1 METIFTELFLNQR
14 YVNKQGFICRRFFT
28 DRSRKYTR
36 VSQNLLNDVCMKV
49 PDGADVPL
57 EEAEA
62 PAVQGDPAT
71 QPVLAHFYYRAI
83 DHSALK
89 MRSINQLRNTKSQL
103 I

>member
-1 METIFTELFLNQR
+1 
-14 YVNKQGFICRRFFT
+14 
-28 DRSRKYTR
+28 
-36 VSQNLLNDVCMKV
+36 MKV

-89 MRSINQLRNTKSQL
+89 KTQNHSSFKVKYVMPKYQ
-103 I
+103 